1 MGEIKP
7 LNTITIDE
15 LYTAWQDAFSEY
27 IVQID
32 KAELEKMLHR
42 RSYDASLSFGYFDNN
57 RLVSFILNGIGEFR
71 GQKTAYDTG
80 TGTVKSHR
88 KQGLVGTIFNKALP
102 YLKQEGVQQCLLE
115 VLQNNTTAISVYQ
128 KLGFNISREFNYY
141 IVDPK
146 TEIIANFEDD
156 YELKEL
162 PLETILNHTHWYDF
176 EPSWQNNN
184 TALLQNPNDF
194 VLLAA
199 CKNNTVYGYG
209 VVEVK
214 SGDIPQLVVDKQYR
228 REGIGIVIFAELL
241 KKTPLNKIKILNTE
255 TTCAGVKAFFE
266 YIGWSVS
273 GKQYEMIKQ
282 LG

>member
-102 YLKQEGVQQCLLE
+102 YLKQEGVKQCLLE

-146 TEIIANFEDD
+146 TEIIAIFEDD

-214 SGDIPQLVVDKQYR
+214 SGDIPQLAVNSNYRKQ
-228 REGIGIVIFAELL
+228 GIGTAIFNELL
-241 KKTPLNKIKILNTE
+241 KHNTYKTVKVLNSDVDCESIYHFLNKQNIISK
-255 TTCAGVKAFFE
+255 
-266 YIGWSVS
+266 
-273 GKQYEMIKQ
+273 GKQYEMVKY
-282 LG
+282 LT